1 MYREKHRG
9 QIDEKCKEILR
20 QIVNDLEE
28 TSANLVVVGQ
38 SLEKLLGGRSLID
51 AAEEKRQAKKAKEA
65 FYEGIRAKIDAL
77 IAAPPSSGNKDWMK

>member
-1 MYREKHRG
+1 MKEV
-9 QIDEKCKEILR
+9 EEILR

-77 IAAPPSSGNKDWMK
+77 ISAPPNSENRDWMK